1 VAKRVPELST
11 MQKTELSTI
20 FGEYINLDKRDLH
33 YYNHDIGALPPL
45 VKKVIGNT
53 DPAAV
58 VKIRKEEDAVK
69 LLRFANRYKIPVVPR
84 AGASSGYGGVIPT
97 KGGIVADVT
106 MLNKVIDVD
115 TEGERAVVQ
124 SGITWEKLERKLS
137 EKGLSLRTLP
147 SSAPSSTVGGWL
159 SQSGAGYGS
168 YEYGWGYEC
177 MEKAR
182 VVLPTGEIREFSGPE
197 LKKIVG
203 TMGTTG
209 IITEITLKVRKLEER
224 KAVSA
229 SFASA
234 SALRKAVEKI
244 KEEKIPIWSISF
256 LNPAW
261 ADMKNKA
268 PRKLHYGEIVDKDRP
283 VLPVAYVA
291 TFMYPASRDV
301 SGLREAI
308 ENAGGKVLPEE
319 IAKHEAKEWFKSMK
333 VKTHIS
339 TPLLDKT

>member
-1 VAKRVPELST
+1 MAKRVPELST

-45 VKKVIGNT
+45 VKTVIGNT

-137 EKGLSLRTLP
+137 EKG
-147 SSAPSSTVGGWL
+147 V
-159 SQSGAGYGS
+159 
-168 YEYGWGYEC
+168 
-177 MEKAR
+177 
-182 VVLPTGEIREFSGPE
+182 
-197 LKKIVG
+197 
-203 TMGTTG
+203 
-209 IITEITLKVRKLEER
+209 
-224 KAVSA
+224 
-229 SFASA
+229 
-234 SALRKAVEKI
+234 
-244 KEEKIPIWSISF
+244 
-256 LNPAW
+256 
-261 ADMKNKA
+261 
-268 PRKLHYGEIVDKDRP
+268 
-283 VLPVAYVA
+283 
-291 TFMYPASRDV
+291 
-301 SGLREAI
+301 
-308 ENAGGKVLPEE
+308 
-319 IAKHEAKEWFKSMK
+319 
-333 VKTHIS
+333 
-339 TPLLDKT
+339 PLQK